1 MYKLVIKV
9 HKLFF
14 CSHVIK
20 VHLRTSGGEGGGGG
34 TGNLAEPTY
43 ANVYMV
49 GNSQLL

>member
-20 VHLRTSGGEGGGGG
+20 VHLRTSGGGGGGI
-34 TGNLAEPTY
+34 GNLAEPTH

>member
-20 VHLRTSGGEGGGGG
+20 VRGGGGG
-34 TGNLAEPTY
+34 GGGGGGRGGDRESGR
-43 ANVYMV
+43 ANPR
-49 GNSQLL
+49 

>member
-20 VHLRTSGGEGGGGG
+20 VHLRTSGGGGGGDRESG
-34 TGNLAEPTY
+34 RANLR
-43 ANVYMV
+43 
-49 GNSQLL
+49 

>member
-14 CSHVIK
+14 CSHAIK
-20 VHLRTSGGEGGGGG
+20 VHLRTSGWGGRG
-34 TGNLAEPTY
+34 TGNLAEPTH

>member
-20 VHLRTSGGEGGGGG
+20 VHLRTSGGGGIGS
-34 TGNLAEPTY
+34 LAEPTH